1 MGSMREELLA
11 RAWSVF
17 SVRGAGSTQAAG
29 RDAPR
34 QDSGE
39 RGEHKATNGNGKA
52 QQDCSWAEGEIDGLQ
67 KARLSQ
73 LATVIEGEIIPRLM
87 MAHRV
92 TAEAWVPDASDA
104 DASEPPTID
113 AAQIESFTEMVLAS
127 DAEATRAFCDKMVQR
142 GVETPQLLLS
152 LLAPTAR
159 RLGEMWESDEA
170 DFTAVTV
177 GLCQLQ
183 QIMRELSHEYDCHTE
198 QILADRRVLLAPVPG
213 EQHTFG
219 MLMVG
224 EFFRRAGWDVN
235 GDCALSTPEL
245 LRMVGSEWYAI
256 VGISVAY
263 ESMLPEVTRI
273 IDEVRRASRNRNV
286 GVMVGGRIFTQD
298 PTLAGQVG
306 ADATAADAE
315 GALHLAQEMLVRSS
329 VKR

>member
-17 SVRGAGSTQAAG
+17 SVRGAGNTQASG
-29 RDAPR
+29 REAPR
-34 QDSGE
+34 QNSGE
-39 RGEHKATNGNGKA
+39 RKTTNGNGNA
-52 QQDCSWAEGEIDGLQ
+52 QQDCSWAEEDIDGLQ

-92 TAEAWVPDASDA
+92 TAEAWMPDASDV

-113 AAQIESFTEMVLAS
+113 AAQIESFTEMVLSS

>member
-1 MGSMREELLA
+1 MGSTREELLA

-17 SVRGAGSTQAAG
+17 NGSGGAQPDCRWA
-29 RDAPR
+29 DA
-34 QDSGE
+34 E
-39 RGEHKATNGNGKA
+39 V
-52 QQDCSWAEGEIDGLQ
+52 DGLH

-73 LATVIEGEIIPRLM
+73 LATIIEGEIIPRLM

-92 TAEAWVPDASDA
+92 TAQAWKPEVSDV
-104 DASEPPTID
+104 DSSQPPTID
-113 AAQIESFTEMVLAS
+113 AAKIDAFAQLVLAG
-127 DAEATRAFCDKMVQR
+127 DAEITRAFCDDLVHR
-142 GVETPQLLLS
+142 GLETPQLLLS
-152 LLAPTAR
+152 LLAPAAR

-235 GDCALSTPEL
+235 GDCALSTQDL
-245 LRMVGSEWYAI
+245 LRMVGNEWYAI

-263 ESMLPEVTRI
+263 ESMLPEVTKI
-273 IDEVRRASRNRNV
+273 IEEVRRTSRNKEV
-286 GVMVGGRIFTQD
+286 GVMVGGRIFTKD
-298 PTLAGQVG
+298 PTLAEQVG

>member
-11 RAWSVF
+11 RAWSV
-17 SVRGAGSTQAAG
+17 SGRGAADGQSADRETRG
-29 RDAPR
+29 

-39 RGEHKATNGNGKA
+39 RQSIDGSA
-52 QQDCSWAEGEIDGLQ
+52 QQACSCSADEVDVLQ

-92 TAEAWVPDASDA
+92 TAQAWMPDPSEVDA
-104 DASEPPTID
+104 GEPPTVG
-113 AAQIESFTEMVLAS
+113 AAQIESFADMVLAS

-142 GVETPQLLLS
+142 GLETPQLLLS

-245 LRMVGSEWYAI
+245 LRMVRSEWYAI

-273 IDEVRRASRNRNV
+273 IEEVRRASRNQYV

-298 PTLAGQVG
+298 PTLAEQVG

-329 VKR
+329 VKP

>member
-11 RAWSVF
+11 RAWSV
-17 SVRGAGSTQAAG
+17 SGVRGAADRQSAG
-29 RDAPR
+29 RDAQR
-34 QDSGE
+34 QEDSGE
-39 RGEHKATNGNGKA
+39 RKAPNGNGHGSP
-52 QQDCSWAEGEIDGLQ
+52 QQDRGCAADEVDGLQ

-87 MAHRV
+87 LAHRV
-92 TAEAWVPDASDA
+92 TTQAWMPDSSAVDA
-104 DASEPPTID
+104 NHPPVIA
-113 AAQIESFTEMVLAS
+113 AAQIESFTDMVLAS
-127 DAEATRAFCDKMVQR
+127 DVEATRAFCDTMVQQ

-198 QILADRRVLLAPVPG
+198 QILANRRVLLAPVPG

-224 EFFRRAGWDVN
+224 EFFRRAGWEVN
-235 GDCALSTPEL
+235 GDCALSTQEL
-245 LRMVGSEWYAI
+245 LRMVGSDWYAI

-273 IDEVRRASRNRNV
+273 IEEVRRASRNKDI

>member
-1 MGSMREELLA
+1 MGSTREELLA

-17 SVRGAGSTQAAG
+17 GVRGAADGQSTDRASQ
-29 RDAPR
+29 R
-34 QDSGE
+34 QGGGE
-39 RGEHKATNGNGKA
+39 RKTINGNGNGSAK
-52 QQDCSWAEGEIDGLQ
+52 QDCGWATDKVDDLH

-87 MAHRV
+87 LAHRV
-92 TAEAWVPDASDA
+92 TAEAWMPEPVAA
-104 DASEPPTID
+104 DATELPTID
-113 AAQIESFTEMVLAS
+113 AAQIASFTDMVLAS
-127 DAEATRAFCDKMVQR
+127 DAEATRAFCDRMVQR
-142 GVETPQLLLS
+142 GVDTPQLLLS

-198 QILADRRVLLAPVPG
+198 QMLADRRVLLAPVPG

-245 LRMVGSEWYAI
+245 LRMVRSEWYAI

-273 IDEVRRASRNRNV
+273 IEEVRRASRNQDV